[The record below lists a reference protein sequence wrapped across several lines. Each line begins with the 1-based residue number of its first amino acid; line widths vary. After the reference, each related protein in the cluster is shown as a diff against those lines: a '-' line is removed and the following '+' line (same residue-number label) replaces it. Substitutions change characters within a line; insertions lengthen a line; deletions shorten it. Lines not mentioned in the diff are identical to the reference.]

1 MAAAD
6 PAKTFEDEASCP
18 ICLEYFNDPVT
29 LDCGHNFCRACIT
42 QCWAGLDTDVFCP
55 CCMEIFPQRN
65 FRANRQLG
73 TLVDLII
80 GQLKDEQQQAKLGGE
95 TVCGKHQEAL
105 KLFCEE
111 DQTPI
116 CVVCD
121 RSREHRAH
129 AVVPIQEAAQE
140 YKEQIWK
147 RLDVLEKGREE
158 ILALIAC
165 EEEQSQELLRQINID
180 RETMEYRFEKL
191 HKFLKEQECL
201 LLAWLDELEKEVT
214 ARKDENVCRLTEE
227 VSRLN
232 TLIGQMEE
240 KCKQPASEFMQ
251 DVRSTLSRC
260 EMGTFQV
267 PAPASPEP
275 KWRLWLFS
283 QNFAFL
289 QDALRKLKVNL
300 LPEPKPDRAEVTLDP
315 DTANPWLAVSTD
327 CKSVHWGVARQE
339 LPDHPERFDPAPCV
353 LASEGFASGRHC
365 WEVEVE
371 EGAVWVVGVA
381 LEPVKRKGAS
391 TFTPEQRIWAVRK
404 YWEQH
409 WALTCPET
417 PLYLHGVPRRIRIY
431 VDYEGGLVA
440 FYDAGNKAPIF
451 TFPPAPFGG
460 EKICPFFELLSTGS
474 QIKLCP

>member
-1 MAAAD
+1 MLQAGKRPVVNKGSVLFWEEGNETNSLWHSDGVMAAAD

-29 LDCGHNFCRACIT
+29 LDY
-42 QCWAGLDTDVFCP
+42 VFCP
-55 CCMEIFPQRN
+55 CCMEIFPQGN
-65 FRANRQLG
+65 FRTNKQLG

-129 AVVPIQEAAQE
+129 TVVPIQEAAQE
-140 YKEQIWK
+140 YKVRRNLTSGDHLMIPCSVHSLWE
-147 RLDVLEKGREE
+147 
-158 ILALIAC
+158 
-165 EEEQSQELLRQINID
+165 ID

-191 HKFLKEQECL
+191 HKFLQEQERL

-227 VSRLN
+227 VSRLERGCN
-232 TLIGQMEE
+232 KLLRVATRWQQNLRHETQPLLCCVLKQTL
-240 KCKQPASEFMQ
+240 PH
-251 DVRSTLSRC
+251 T
-260 EMGTFQV
+260 
-267 PAPASPEP
+267 
-275 KWRLWLFS
+275 
-283 QNFAFL
+283 
-289 QDALRKLKVNL
+289 
-300 LPEPKPDRAEVTLDP
+300 EVTLDP
-315 DTANPWLAVSTD
+315 DTANPWLAVSAD
-327 CKSVHWGVARQE
+327 GKSVHWGVARQDV
-339 LPDHPERFDPAPCV
+339 PDHPERFDPAPCV
-353 LASEGFASGRHC
+353 LASEGFASGRHS
-365 WEVEVE
+365 WEVEVG

-440 FYDAGNKAPIF
+440 FYDAGNEAPIF
-451 TFPPAPFGG
+451 TFPPAPFVG
-460 EKICPFFELLSTGS
+460 EKIRPFFELLSTGS

>member
-1 MAAAD
+1 MLQAGKRPVVNKGSVLFWEEENETNSLRHSDGVMAAAD

-105 KLFCEE
+105 KL
-111 DQTPI
+111 
-116 CVVCD
+116 
-121 RSREHRAH
+121 
-129 AVVPIQEAAQE
+129 
-140 YKEQIWK
+140 
-147 RLDVLEKGREE
+147 
-158 ILALIAC
+158 
-165 EEEQSQELLRQINID
+165 
-180 RETMEYRFEKL
+180 
-191 HKFLKEQECL
+191 
-201 LLAWLDELEKEVT
+201 
-214 ARKDENVCRLTEE
+214 
-227 VSRLN
+227 
-232 TLIGQMEE
+232 
-240 KCKQPASEFMQ
+240 
-251 DVRSTLSRC
+251 C

-289 QDALRKLKVNL
+289 QDALRKLK
-300 LPEPKPDRAEVTLDP
+300 AEVTLDP

-460 EKICPFFELLSTGS
+460 EKICPFFELLSKAGFGVKAES
-474 QIKLCP
+474 S

>member
-42 QCWAGLDTDVFCP
+42 QCWAGLDTD
-55 CCMEIFPQRN
+55 
-65 FRANRQLG
+65 
-73 TLVDLII
+73 
-80 GQLKDEQQQAKLGGE
+80 LKDEQQQAKLGGE

-140 YKEQIWK
+140 YKVRGNLSSGDHLMIPCS
-147 RLDVLEKGREE
+147 KGREE

-165 EEEQSQELLRQINID
+165 EEEQSQELQINID

-251 DVRSTLSRC
+251 VRLCETHPRPPNLRHETQPLLCYMLTQTLPH
-260 EMGTFQV
+260 T
-267 PAPASPEP
+267 
-275 KWRLWLFS
+275 
-283 QNFAFL
+283 
-289 QDALRKLKVNL
+289 
-300 LPEPKPDRAEVTLDP
+300 EVTLDP